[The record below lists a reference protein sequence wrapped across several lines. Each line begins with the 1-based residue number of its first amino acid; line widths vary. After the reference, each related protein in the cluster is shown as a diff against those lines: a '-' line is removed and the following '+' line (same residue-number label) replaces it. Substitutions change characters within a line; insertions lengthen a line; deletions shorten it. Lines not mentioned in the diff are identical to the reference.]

1 MRSLLLFFFL
11 VFPTL
16 LSPAQDEV
24 SDLPAQTSS
33 PERKLSSLKTIAEP
47 LSASLAEIASLQ
59 NELEIAPT
67 EDAKQEIQNRIDA
80 ERERLKGLRQSFRD
94 IVGGS
99 EAAEYQDVT
108 PESETLQDQVSD
120 LVQPVLSA
128 LREATSEPR
137 ELDALKKRLEVAK
150 ERERKSDLVLE
161 RIDTLVSQTEDE
173 DTVSEL
179 ESTRKVWSSRLA
191 EARSQSAVLSLQID
205 ERTRAKK
212 PVWETLSRGFSSFFR
227 SRGMNLL
234 FAILVAVVGFFAT
247 RKLYKWI
254 SHLSPVHKKDK
265 NNFTRISDVLAMTV
279 SILVAISGIIIV
291 FYVEAI
297 GCFLHL
303 WSYFYLALSGQE
315 RRRSR
320 HILTRSE

>member
-1 MRSLLLFFFL
+1 MFISIKLIPRKYFNQLTRARKNKKSYPVKKSDQSVTTSDHESTTSIVVVYRDKLSVARVRIQRHPPPMRSLLLFFFL
-11 VFPTL
+11 VFPTPL
-16 LSPAQDEV
+16 LPAQDAV
-24 SDLPAQTSS
+24 SDPPTQTSS

-59 NELEIAPT
+59 NELEVAPT
-67 EDAKQEIQNRIDA
+67 EDAKQEIQNKIDA

-99 EAAEYQDVT
+99 EAAEYQEVT
-108 PESETLQDQVSD
+108 PESATLQVQISD

-191 EARSQSAVLSLQID
+191 EARSQIAVPQ
-205 ERTRAKK
+205 
-212 PVWETLSRGFSSFFR
+212 SSDR
-227 SRGMNLL
+227 
-234 FAILVAVVGFFAT
+234 
-247 RKLYKWI
+247 
-254 SHLSPVHKKDK
+254 
-265 NNFTRISDVLAMTV
+265 
-279 SILVAISGIIIV
+279 
-291 FYVEAI
+291 
-297 GCFLHL
+297 
-303 WSYFYLALSGQE
+303 
-315 RRRSR
+315 
-320 HILTRSE
+320 